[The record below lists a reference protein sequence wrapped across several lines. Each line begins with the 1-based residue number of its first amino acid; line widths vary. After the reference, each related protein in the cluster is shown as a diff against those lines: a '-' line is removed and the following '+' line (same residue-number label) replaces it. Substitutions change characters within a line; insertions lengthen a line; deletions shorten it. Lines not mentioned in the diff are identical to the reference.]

1 MWMARALVVGTIAS
15 CALVADASAAT
26 TKTTTSSKKKSSATK
41 TATKTSTKTSTKTAT
56 KTAKKTAT
64 RTIAKKSKKR
74 RAKARRKK
82 VAVSNSHKVA
92 VPSTPSVT
100 VSSHHGD
107 GRVRYGRDNMPPGF
121 AWPPTKQML
130 AGIEACEA
138 TLSAAQL
145 PFEPAPPLGL
155 LADPIFVPSMEI
167 AGIAYT
173 PAYGK
178 KKPALDCQL
187 ARVLVAIGPQ
197 LHALGVRGVHYGSI
211 YRNTNVRV
219 HGTTKN
225 ILSRHALGLAMDIK
239 AFVDQ
244 NGRVV
249 DVELEYLKGDPLLHA
264 IEDTINKST
273 DFRIVLTPGNDP
285 LSHYNHFHI
294 EASVDYTGF

>member
-1 MWMARALVVGTIAS
+1 MVRAVVVGSIAS
-15 CALVADASAAT
+15 CALVADASAAST
-26 TKTTTSSKKKSSATK
+26 TPARTSRTKSKTVAKKKTASKISKSTSKKK
-41 TATKTSTKTSTKTAT
+41 
-56 KTAKKTAT
+56 KKT
-64 RTIAKKSKKR
+64 SKKR
-74 RAKARRKK
+74 TKARRKVATAKSAK
-82 VAVSNSHKVA
+82 VVVSR
-92 VPSTPSVT
+92 TPSIT

-107 GRVRYGRDNMPPGF
+107 GRVRYGKDNMPPGF
-121 AWPPTKQML
+121 AWPPTAPML
-130 AGIEACEA
+130 AANKACEA
-138 TLSAAQL
+138 TLTAAEL
-145 PFEPAPPLGL
+145 PFQPAPPLGL
-155 LADPIFVPSMEI
+155 LVDPIFVPDMTI

-178 KKPALDCQL
+178 SKPSLDCQL

-197 LHALGVRGVHYGSI
+197 LYALGVRGVHYGSI

-219 HGTTKN
+219 HGQTKK

-249 DVELEYLKGDPLLHA
+249 DVELEYLKGDPLLHS
-264 IEDTINKST
+264 IEDTINKSN

-294 EASVDYTGF
+294 EASVDFTTFR

>member
-1 MWMARALVVGTIAS
+1 MARALVVGTIAS
-15 CALVADASAAT
+15 CALVADASAAA
-26 TKTTTSSKKKSSATK
+26 TKTTTSSKKK
-41 TATKTSTKTSTKTAT
+41 TASKKS
-56 KTAKKTAT
+56 AKKTAT
-64 RTIAKKSKKR
+64 RTTSKKTKSKKR
-74 RAKARRKK
+74 RTRARRK
-82 VAVSNSHKVA
+82 VATAKSHKVL

-100 VSSHHGD
+100 TSSHHGD

-130 AGIEACEA
+130 AGIKACEA
-138 TLSAAQL
+138 TLSAAEL

-155 LADPIFVPSMEI
+155 LADPIYVPSMEI

-178 KKPALDCQL
+178 TKPALDCQL

-197 LHALGVRGVHYGSI
+197 LYALGVRGVHYGSI

-219 HGTTKN
+219 HGQTKN

-244 NGRVV
+244 NGRIL